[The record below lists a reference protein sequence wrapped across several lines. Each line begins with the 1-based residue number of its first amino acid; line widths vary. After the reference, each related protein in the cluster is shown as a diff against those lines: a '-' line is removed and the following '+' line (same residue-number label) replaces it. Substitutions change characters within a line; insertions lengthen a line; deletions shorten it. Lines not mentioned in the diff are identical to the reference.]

1 MVEWYRKQR
10 IGDLP
15 ARAARLWGEREALV
29 FEGRRWSFRELD
41 VEVDR
46 VAKALMVLGVAPGEK
61 VALWLPNRPEWLF
74 LLYAVAK
81 IGAVLVPL
89 NTRYRTADLGYALA
103 QSNSTTLIAVDRS
116 GPVDYLA
123 MLTEALP
130 GLATQDRTRLAIGGF
145 ADLKRVIMLGESD
158 VAGAWRWDDVLELA
172 EQVADPELDRRA
184 AAVDPDAMAMIVYT
198 SGTTGSPKGVMHSH
212 ICLRNVSDRANRL
225 GVTHLDRIL
234 CYLPLFH
241 IYGLS
246 EAALISAMT
255 GAAQVLTASFDPAES
270 LSLAAGERIS
280 ILHGFDT
287 HHRDLMNALKG
298 RGVALPALRF
308 GTFPSGMDSSVPIA
322 RAAQSRLCPT
332 LSGWGMSE
340 CWAFLTLGFH
350 TDSEEQR
357 CEASGFPLPDLE
369 LRVIDPVSGQ
379 DQPVGV
385 PGELLVRG
393 YMVTSGYYKNPEATA
408 AAIDAAG
415 WLHTGDTVVLRPDG
429 HIRFMGRYK
438 DMLKVGGE
446 NVAPAEV
453 EAFIMQLPAVAE
465 VAVVGL
471 PDPRLAEVPVAVIR
485 ARPGA
490 GVTAEQVIAH
500 CRGRIA
506 SFKVPRHVLLLDDL
520 PMTASGK
527 VQKHKLRELAL
538 AHFGQDKVA

>member
-15 ARAARLWGEREALV
+15 GRAAQLWGEREALV
-29 FEGRRWSFRELD
+29 FEGRRWSFREFD
-41 VEVDR
+41 QEVDT
-46 VAKALMVLGVAPGEK
+46 VAKALTVLGVAPGEK

-103 QSNSTTLIAVDRS
+103 QSNSTTLISVDRS
-116 GPVDYLA
+116 GPVDYLG

-130 GLATQDRTRLAIGGF
+130 GLATQDRTQLAVEGF
-145 ADLKRVIMLGESD
+145 PDLKRVIMLGDTD
-158 VAGAWRWDDVLELA
+158 VAGAWRWNDVLELA

-184 AAVDPDAMAMIVYT
+184 AAVDPDGLAMIVYT
-198 SGTTGSPKGVMHSH
+198 SGTTGNPKGVMHSH

-246 EAALISAMT
+246 ESAMIAAMT
-255 GAAQVLTASFDPAES
+255 GAAQILTASFDPAES
-270 LSLAAGERIS
+270 LALAASERIT

-287 HHRDLMNALKG
+287 HYRDLMNAAKG
-298 RGVALPALRF
+298 RGVSLPALRF
-308 GTFPSGMDSSVPIA
+308 GTFPSGMDSSIPIA

-340 CWAFLTLGFH
+340 CWAFFSIGFH

-357 CEASGFPLPDLE
+357 CEASGFALPDLE
-369 LRVIDPVSGQ
+369 LKVIDPATGQ

-393 YMVTSGYYKNPEATA
+393 YMVTAGYYENPQATA
-408 AAIDAAG
+408 AAIDGQG
-415 WLHTGDTVVLRPDG
+415 WLHTGDTVLMRADG

-453 EAFIMQLPAVAE
+453 EAWIMKLPAVAE

-471 PDPRLAEVPVAVIR
+471 PDARLAEVPVAVVR
-485 ARPGA
+485 VHPGA
-490 GVTAEQVIAH
+490 SVTEEQVIAH

-527 VQKHKLRELAL
+527 VQKHKLRDLAL
-538 AHFGQDKVA
+538 ARFGQTKVA